1 MSAGRIVE
9 LTPMR
14 KAIARRMSESQSN
27 VPHFYVAT
35 EISTSAIELHLERV
49 SAESGVRVS
58 MTAALVGACA
68 VALEEMPSFNSIWT
82 DEGLLLADE
91 INVGVAVALEGGLV
105 APAVLGCRGLGL
117 SALSERV
124 ADLVDR
130 TRAQKLRAAELTD
143 ATFTL
148 SNLGMYDVVSFSAL
162 VTPPQVGILAVG
174 RSVLRAIAGADGT
187 VTTGRV
193 LVATLSADHRAVDGA
208 DAARFLGFLKNAIE
222 QPEALS
228 HNDAEEPS

>member
-1 MSAGRIVE
+1 
-9 LTPMR
+9 MR
-14 KAIARRMSESQSN
+14 KAIARRMSESQSS
-27 VPHFYVAT
+27 VPHFYVST
-35 EISTSAIELHLERV
+35 EISTSAIEQHLEQV
-49 SAESGVRVS
+49 TVESGVRVS

-68 VALEEMPSFNSIWT
+68 VALEAMPSFNSVWT

-117 SALSERV
+117 IALAERV
-124 ADLVDR
+124 VDLVAR
-130 TRAQKLRAAELTD
+130 TRAQKLRPAELTD

-174 RSVLRAIAGADGT
+174 RSIPRALVGEDGAITAG
-187 VTTGRV
+187 RI

-208 DAARFLGFLKNAIE
+208 DAARFLGFLKNSIE
-222 QPEALS
+222 HPETLS
-228 HNDAEEPS
+228 HDPAEEPS